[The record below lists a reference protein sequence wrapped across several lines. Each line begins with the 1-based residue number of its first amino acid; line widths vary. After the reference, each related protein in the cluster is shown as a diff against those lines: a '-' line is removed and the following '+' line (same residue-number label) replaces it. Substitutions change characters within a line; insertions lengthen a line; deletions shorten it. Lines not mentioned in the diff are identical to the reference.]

1 MTVIVWDGRTLA
13 VDRMAQC
20 GDLKQVVCGFGCN
33 KVNISWNMFNIETV
47 ED

>member
-20 GDLKQVVCGFGCN
+20 GDLKQVVRKLVVGLGAIKSTFLGICL
-33 KVNISWNMFNIETV
+33 T
-47 ED
+47 